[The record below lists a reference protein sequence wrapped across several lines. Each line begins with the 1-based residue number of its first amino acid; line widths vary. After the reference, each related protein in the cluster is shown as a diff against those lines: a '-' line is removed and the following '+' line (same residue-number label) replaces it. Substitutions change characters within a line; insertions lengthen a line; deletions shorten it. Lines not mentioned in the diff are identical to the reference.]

1 MALASKEPLPCIKIL
16 EELSQRRWPE
26 GHETALAEVNHLV
39 QQYKLS
45 EALAFLNKEFD
56 DVVMV

>member
-1 MALASKEPLPCIKIL
+1 
-16 EELSQRRWPE
+16 
-26 GHETALAEVNHLV
+26 LAEVNRLV
-39 QQYKLS
+39 QQYELA